1 MLLLFLVDHREMS
14 FIEPVHS
21 LSKLL
26 VEFTVL
32 TQQSILEL
40 IIHSELIDSVFEFLL
55 KFL

>member
-1 MLLLFLVDHREMS
+1 MS
-14 FIEPVHS
+14 LIEPVHC

-40 IIHSELIDSVFEFLL
+40 VVDSELIDSVFEFFL